1 MITFHE
7 LLREGY
13 KKWKNEDYVY
23 TKVNG
28 TFQPVTFGR
37 VIENAVYLAEAL
49 LGMGL
54 KGKKIIIY
62 GKNSTQWMISDLAIM
77 SYVGISVGIDKEW
90 QLQDVKNVI
99 ELVQADAI
107 IYCDSKKD
115 VISTIKKEHK
125 DIICI
130 SMLDDFPALIEKGKS
145 IKEQKGHLFDFEK
158 RDHEECIKVVFTSG
172 TVAFPK
178 AVMLSEK
185 NIFAGWNSLKKR
197 APMDETDICYL
208 FLPLHHTYAGIYNFI
223 YSLISGMKIY
233 LSSGVEKIADELPV
247 VEPTVFCAVPLIYK
261 RFYEAVGRD
270 ANKLHYVFGKKIKY
284 MFTGGAYLD
293 EQIRAAYREAG
304 LNLLVAYALS
314 ETASSFSIEYSQSK
328 NLKSVGR
335 IFEDIEVK
343 IDSPNENGEGEIL
356 VRGDNVFIGYMN
368 NEEATRLA
376 FNSEGFFL
384 TGDMGY
390 IDEKN
395 NLYLSGRKK
404 RIILMDN
411 GQNIYPDDIEQKILR
426 KNENISSVK
435 VYSSDNKLKA
445 KIHLK
450 VVDAM
455 DYQKFIEDLNNELP
469 KYERIGSYEVV
480 MDSLD
485 KRLKQ

>member
-1 MITFHE
+1 
-7 LLREGY
+7 
-13 KKWKNEDYVY
+13 
-23 TKVNG
+23 
-28 TFQPVTFGR
+28 
-37 VIENAVYLAEAL
+37 
-49 LGMGL
+49 
-54 KGKKIIIY
+54 
-62 GKNSTQWMISDLAIM
+62 
-77 SYVGISVGIDKEW
+77 
-90 QLQDVKNVI
+90 
-99 ELVQADAI
+99 
-107 IYCDSKKD
+107 
-115 VISTIKKEHK
+115 
-125 DIICI
+125 
-130 SMLDDFPALIEKGKS
+130 
-145 IKEQKGHLFDFEK
+145 
-158 RDHEECIKVVFTSG
+158 
-172 TVAFPK
+172 
-178 AVMLSEK
+178 MLSEK
-185 NIFAGWNSLKKR
+185 NIFAGSNSLKKR

-233 LSSGVEKIADELPV
+233 LSSGVEKIAAELPV

-261 RFYEAVGRD
+261 RFYEAVGGD
-270 ANKLHYVFGKKIKY
+270 INKLPYIFGKGIKY
-284 MFTGGAYLD
+284 LFSGGAYLD

-314 ETASSFSIEYSQSK
+314 ETASSFSIEYSKSK

-343 IDSPNENGEGEIL
+343 IDSPNENGEGEIM

-384 TGDMGY
+384 SGDLGY
-390 IDEKN
+390 IDEQN

-411 GQNIYPDDIEQKILR
+411 GQNIYPEDIEQKILR
-426 KNENISSVK
+426 KSENISSVK
-435 VYSSDNKLKA
+435 VYLSDNKLKA

-455 DYQKFIEDLNNELP
+455 DYQKFIEDLNNELT
-469 KYERIGSYEVV
+469 KYGRIGSYEVV